1 MKGHED
7 MEKIS
12 STSYLRENV
21 KNLTEGMTL
30 KQIKEELGVH
40 PNTQERVLTGDISVL
55 SLTVIQRYAANSG
68 IGISELFI
76 EPKFREK
83 YAEWYRE
90 TKLEYF
96 PQNFEDYMHECGF
109 TPKGI
114 EKKMGKN
121 KNMIRGYM
129 NGVYYPRLGDIDH
142 IADVLGVEVA
152 DLFLP

>member
-1 MKGHED
+1 
-7 MEKIS
+7 MENIS
-12 STSYLRENV
+12 STRYLRENV
-21 KNLTEGMTL
+21 KSITEGMSP
-30 KQIKEELGVH
+30 KQIKEELGIH
-40 PNTQERVLTGDISVL
+40 PNTQERVLTGDTSPL
-55 SLTVIQRYAANSG
+55 SLTVIQRYAVNSG
-68 IGISELFI
+68 VGISELFVK
-76 EPKFREK
+76 PKFREK
-83 YAEWYRE
+83 YAEWYKE

-96 PQNFEDYMHECGF
+96 PQNFEDYIHECGF

>member
-1 MKGHED
+1 

-12 STSYLRENV
+12 STRYLRENV
-21 KNLTEGMTL
+21 KGITEGMSP
-30 KQIKEELGVH
+30 KQIKEELGVRH
-40 PNTQERVLTGDISVL
+40 NTHERVLAGDTSSL
-55 SLTVIQRYAANSG
+55 SLTVIQHYAANSG

-83 YAEWYRE
+83 YAEWYGE

-96 PQNFEDYMHECGF
+96 PQNFEDCMHECGF
-109 TPKGI
+109 TPKSI

-129 NGVYYPRLGDIDH
+129 NGVSYPRLGDIDH

>member
-1 MKGHED
+1 

-12 STSYLRENV
+12 STRYLRENV
-21 KNLTEGMTL
+21 KSITEGMSP
-30 KQIKEELGVH
+30 KQIKEELGVRH
-40 PNTQERVLTGDISVL
+40 NTHERVLAGDTKAL
-55 SLTVIQRYAANSG
+55 SLTVIQHYAANSG

-83 YAEWYRE
+83 YAEWYGE

-96 PQNFEDYMHECGF
+96 PQNFEDYMHECDF

-129 NGVYYPRLGDIDH
+129 NGVSYPRLGDIDH